1 MGKDILKDINILVVD
16 DEEEIKDILRHDFT
30 ELGANVHFANDGK
43 DALDKIFNQNFDVI
57 LTDVA
62 MPGYDGLQLIE
73 EMTSSKL
80 AIPIV
85 VMTGYLKYIDELEHF
100 DQIVRVIQKPFNVQE
115 VASILKHAVLEEGDL
130 T

>member
-43 DALDKIFNQNFDVI
+43 DALDKIFNQNFDII

-62 MPGYDGLQLIE
+62 MPDYDGLQLIE

-100 DQIVRVIQKPFNVQE
+100 DQIVRVVQKPFNVQE
-115 VASILKHAVLEEGDL
+115 VALILKDAVLEEGDL

>member
-43 DALDKIFNQNFDVI
+43 VALDKIFNQNFDII

-62 MPGYDGLQLIE
+62 MPDYDGLQLIE

-100 DQIVRVIQKPFNVQE
+100 DQIVRVVQKPFNVQE
-115 VASILKHAVLEEGDL
+115 VALILKDAVLEEGDL

>member
-43 DALDKIFNQNFDVI
+43 DALDKIFNQNFDII

-85 VMTGYLKYIDELEHF
+85 VMTGYLKYIDELENF